1 MMLKIRFVTSL
12 LTLALVTTP
21 SMGVRPAHAASAA
34 AIDRDAS
41 AALAALYEKVPDAK
55 RFAAKA
61 KGILV
66 FPSIAKAGFLWGAQY
81 GEGALRKGNRTVGYY
96 NTIAASYGLQA
107 GVQSFGYAMFF
118 MSDSALAYLEKSGG
132 LEVGSGPS
140 VVVVDEGAAKSA
152 TTMTMQ
158 SDVYAFAFSQKGL
171 MAGLGLQ
178 GSKISKI
185 DK

>member
-21 SMGVRPAHAASAA
+21 SMGVRSAHAASAA

-41 AALAALYEKVPDAK
+41 EVLAALYEKVPDAK

-140 VVVVDEGAAKSA
+140 VVVLDEGAAKSA
-152 TTMTMQ
+152 TTTTMQ
-158 SDVYAFAFSQKGL
+158 SDVYAFVFSQKGL

-178 GSKISKI
+178 GSKISKV